1 MSNSRNLSKLI
12 ASTSGKLS
20 NINMASGSTVQV
32 VTNKTS
38 TQTILNTVA
47 FTATSIAV
55 DITPIFSDSKILIFG
70 QTLITGTG
78 SDVQS
83 IVQPIYTLYRNGTD
97 IVQTS
102 YGLGNIYSYTG
113 GYIEG
118 MASFSFLDTPGSTTL
133 ATYRI
138 YGRGNSGSTTYF
150 GSTVRLSVITAMEI
164 KS

>member
-1 MSNSRNLSKLI
+1 MSNSRNLSRLI
-12 ASTSGKLS
+12 ASGNGKLS
-20 NINMASGSTVQV
+20 NVNMAPGSTVQV

-55 DITPIFSDSKILIFG
+55 DITPIFSDSKILIIG
-70 QTLITGTG
+70 QMLITGTA
-78 SDVQS
+78 SA
-83 IVQPIYTLYRNGTD
+83 VQPIYTLYRNGTN

-102 YGLGNIYSYTG
+102 YGLGNVYSDQG

-118 MASFSFLDTPGSTTL
+118 MGPFSFLDYPASTTL
-133 ATYRI
+133 LTYRI

-150 GSTVRLSVITAMEI
+150 GNTNRLSVITAMEI